1 MENNLYANKSEE
13 WLRDLSN
20 RLHIDFQLADPN
32 EYQEWVR
39 PGPLQQYS
47 GPLPYKSAGY
57 DPVCGKGDTFVSKLP
72 WFRDNLKSK
81 NCKTMPRERSL
92 AFVLANLLPH
102 FNQAKNIM
110 ESSPNPFGLSVK
122 LRDMF
127 GPDRYTGTQY
137 SASVPCG
144 KKLNGMHGDISLDL
158 ENQNCIPDNSY
169 DIVISQDVFEHI
181 YNPAKAFKE
190 IARTLKPGGFHIFT
204 VPITS
209 KNFGSFIFAERVDD
223 APPSPHGMTVKL
235 HAPPEIHGNPMGEG
249 GSLLTRQWGY
259 DIIDFIRENSGLET
273 TVVYVDSQELG
284 ITNAEYRD
292 VLISRKEGVN
302 TAFPDI
308 WKTLDGMQECH
319 HHMLMCTTS
328 TDRNILQT
336 MSMDLK

>member
-1 MENNLYANKSEE
+1 VENNSYVIKSEE

-20 RLHIDFQLADPN
+20 RLHIDFQPVDPN
-32 EYQEWVR
+32 EFEEWVR
-39 PGPLQQYS
+39 PGPVQRYS
-47 GPLPYKSAGY
+47 GPLPYKSTGY
-57 DPVCGKGDTFVSKLP
+57 DPVCGEGDTFVSKSP
-72 WFRDNLKSK
+72 WFRDSLKAK
-81 NCKTMPRERSL
+81 KCKTMPRERSL

-102 FNQAKNIM
+102 FKQAINIM
-110 ESSPNPFGLSVK
+110 ESSPNSFGLSKK

-144 KKLNGMHGDISLDL
+144 AGLTRMNTETSLDL
-158 ENQNCIPDNSY
+158 ENQICVPDNSF

-223 APPSPHGMTVKL
+223 APPSPYGMTVKL

-259 DIIDFIRENSGLET
+259 DIVDFIRENSGLET

-284 ITNAEYRD
+284 ITDAEYRD

-302 TAFPDI
+302 NAFPDI
-308 WKTLDGMQECH
+308 WTTLDSMQCG
-319 HHMLMCTTS
+319 HHMLTCTTS
-328 TDRNILQT
+328 TDRNTFQIMQ
-336 MSMDLK
+336 